1 MRKKKEAPLAS
12 FIWCGA
18 VVQVYTQTVTFAGTV
33 IQRHLLPKNLRSA
46 VQQAVNQAVEQA
58 VNQAVE
64 KAVNKEV
71 ARGEIRQDS
80 TPRHVQ
86 QNQRRVR
93 NVEQQHYG
101 VSARASQRRSR
112 SGG

>member
-18 VVQVYTQTVTFAGTV
+18 VVQVYTQTITFAGTV

-46 VQQAVNQAVEQA
+46 VQQAVNQAVE
-58 VNQAVE
+58 
-64 KAVNKEV
+64 KAVNEEV

-80 TPRHVQ
+80 TPHHVQ
-86 QNQRRVR
+86 QNRRRVR
-93 NVEQQHYG
+93 NAEQQHYG
-101 VSARASQRRSR
+101 LSARASQRRGR

>member
-1 MRKKKEAPLAS
+1 MKKEEALAS

-33 IQRHLLPKNLRSA
+33 IQRHLLPKNLRI
-46 VQQAVNQAVEQA
+46 A

-80 TPRHVQ
+80 TPRHIQ

>member
-1 MRKKKEAPLAS
+1 MRKKKEEPLAS

-18 VVQVYTQTVTFAGTV
+18 VVQIYTQTITFAGT
-33 IQRHLLPKNLRSA
+33 ILQRHLLPKNLRSA
-46 VQQAVNQAVEQA
+46 VK
-58 VNQAVE
+58 QAVE
-64 KAVNKEV
+64 KAAQAGNLQ
-71 ARGEIRQDS
+71 GDS
-80 TPRHVQ
+80 PRHVP

>member
-18 VVQVYTQTVTFAGTV
+18 VVQVYTQTVTFAGT
-33 IQRHLLPKNLRSA
+33 ILQRHLLPKNLRSA
-46 VQQAVNQAVEQA
+46 VQQAVNQAVE
-58 VNQAVE
+58 
-64 KAVNKEV
+64 KAVNEEV
-71 ARGEIRQDS
+71 AGAANHQEAS
-80 TPRHVQ
+80 PRHVQ
-86 QNQRRVR
+86 QNRRRVR
-93 NVEQQHYG
+93 NEEQQHYG